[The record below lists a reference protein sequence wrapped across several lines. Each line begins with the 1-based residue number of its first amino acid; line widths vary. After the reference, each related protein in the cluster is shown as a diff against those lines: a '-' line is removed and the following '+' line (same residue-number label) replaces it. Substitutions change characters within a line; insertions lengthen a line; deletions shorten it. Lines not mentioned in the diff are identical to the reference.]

1 VPGGED
7 NSDMGEPGARGVG
20 GGKAEGEDDED
31 VVRGARARGGDG
43 GGVGGGVQGGE
54 DKCEIGVPGILGGVG
69 VDTRDIRVGDSGGVE
84 GGVGGGVKGGEE
96 IGETEDDKDELGG
109 ENEEGAGGNGG
120 RCRGAELKHPFPL
133 VGEEDGLGV
142 GEEKAEALPE

>member
-7 NSDMGEPGARGVG
+7 NSDMGEPGARGVD
-20 GGKAEGEDDED
+20 GGKTGGEDDED
-31 VVRGARARGGDG
+31 VVRGVRAKGGDG

-96 IGETEDDKDELGG
+96 SGETEDDK
-109 ENEEGAGGNGG
+109 
-120 RCRGAELKHPFPL
+120 F
-133 VGEEDGLGV
+133 
-142 GEEKAEALPE
+142 